1 MLTLFLH
8 SLVQPILKTEINH
21 KTSRSKCISSS
32 NKSECIAAIS
42 SKKKESAASCPENMP
57 LVAHEEVTQGE
68 PSPDSNNKSAADN
81 KSNVITI
88 RKSSRRRS
96 YTSLLMTGSKV

>member
-1 MLTLFLH
+1 M
-8 SLVQPILKTEINH
+8 S
-21 KTSRSKCISSS
+21 
-32 NKSECIAAIS
+32 
-42 SKKKESAASCPENMP
+42 